1 MEVIGSR
8 VPSATC
14 HFRRDLVSGQ
24 QSDPN
29 AALYSLL
36 GSTYGGNGT
45 TNFALPNLK
54 TADPKGGGPAGVNYY
69 ICTTG
74 TFP

>member
-1 MEVIGSR
+1 
-8 VPSATC
+8 
-14 HFRRDLVSGQ
+14 LVSGQ